1 MGVAVFVRAHKEIH
15 ALGWAVEI
23 VGPKFESIDWSWSKE
38 KTVPRLPKEEAQSYC
53 SSVYHRSPR
62 YYSLRCYRCRPT
74 VVVGRNCSGGQFF
87 PDSSEHLEELTEYME
102 GRKNISLLT
111 YFSGAGA
118 AKVLSAAAKGSGNQ
132 GFNGLY
138 VAYLSGKQSPS
149 GLIYETY
156 SQDDIDALRALAEEP
171 EIIDIFLT
179 YPSYLFHELLQ
190 FVLNHV
196 EDRNVETLLEV
207 GAKSRSIAYLK

>member
-1 MGVAVFVRAHKEIH
+1 
-15 ALGWAVEI
+15 
-23 VGPKFESIDWSWSKE
+23 
-38 KTVPRLPKEEAQSYC
+38 
-53 SSVYHRSPR
+53 
-62 YYSLRCYRCRPT
+62 
-74 VVVGRNCSGGQFF
+74 
-87 PDSSEHLEELTEYME
+87 ME

-111 YFSGAGA
+111 YFISYYGAGA
-118 AKVLSAAAKGSGNQ
+118 AKVLSAAAKESG
-132 GFNGLY
+132 LS
-138 VAYLSGKQSPS
+138 VAYLSGRQSPS
-149 GLIYETY
+149 GLLYETY

-207 GAKSRSIAYLK
+207 LKAFLSLFNICSFTRFRRNWNSQFHSVARLDIALYYTVRTAIERSYEDLNNAKLEVGAKSRNIAYLKGKVPSWVGIPTSVCLPFGSVEKVLSN